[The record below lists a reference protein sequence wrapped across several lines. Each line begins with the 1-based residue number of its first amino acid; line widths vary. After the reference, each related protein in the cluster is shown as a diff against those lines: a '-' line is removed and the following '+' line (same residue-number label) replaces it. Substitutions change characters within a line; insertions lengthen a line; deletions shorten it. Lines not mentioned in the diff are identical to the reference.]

1 MKPVTIMK
9 GKLHIDHTYGWENRR
24 ILRAADEMGMTQQQL
39 NDFVNSEYMWDKFR
53 IETKA
58 DNLSHK
64 HEKSGKGDLRE
75 IKDRMTQF
83 LEESRK

>member
-9 GKLHIDHTYGWENRR
+9 GELHIDHAYGWENRR

-64 HEKSGKGDLRE
+64 HEKSGNGELGE
-75 IKDRMTQF
+75 IKKEMKRF
-83 LEESRK
+83 LEGNK

>member
-9 GKLHIDHTYGWENRR
+9 GELHIDHAYGWENRR

-39 NDFVNSEYMWDKFR
+39 NNFVNSKFMCDKFR

-64 HEKSGKGDLRE
+64 HEKPGNGELGE
-75 IKDRMTQF
+75 IKKEMKRF
-83 LEESRK
+83 LEGNK